1 MLGAAHPGITVVDL
15 ERSLRSW
22 RDALAFEV
30 AVRSSMSGEP
40 LEQITGVR
48 DGAID
53 FAILNMPGG
62 HQLEL
67 VQYNAPEDR
76 RPVRPSQSDVG
87 SRRGRVASRRNAAD
101 RA

>member
-1 MLGAAHPGITVVDL
+1 VLRAAHPGITVVDL
-15 ERSLRSW
+15 ERSLRFW

-40 LEQITGVR
+40 LEQITGGR

-53 FAILNMPGG
+53 FAILTMPGG

-76 RPVRPSQSDVG
+76 HVRPRQSDVE